1 MEGAAALPS
10 PSHPLPFRPLPPPAI
25 PFRRG
30 VEQVR
35 LRTRDLLRIMN
46 CVQCNLCRLHGKV
59 SALGLASS
67 LQVILG
73 TKGSGEEGFRP
84 DTKGFVTLHRVEVAA
99 MVTFCAKLSA
109 ACDMVHTL
117 EAIDDA

>member
-1 MEGAAALPS
+1 M
-10 PSHPLPFRPLPPPAI
+10 
-25 PFRRG
+25 
-30 VEQVR
+30 R